1 VTRAADARGDADH
14 TPNLRNPTVDFK
26 DMLDQMLAAGKDWA
40 DQGQAYAEK
49 HLNLPPAGPEREAML
64 SNLGKGALAGGALAA
79 LLGTRGG
86 RKLTGTAAAL
96 GGIGLLGKTAY
107 DAFQS
112 WKADQGRAAEPGAAP
127 VGELTGDAAERRSR
141 ALLKAMIAA
150 AKADGHIDP
159 TERASIQSAVR
170 RLGLDEEV
178 QLLVE
183 AELER
188 PLSAADVAAAADS
201 PEAASEM
208 YLASLFVIDTQDP
221 AERAY
226 LNDLASALH
235 LDPALA
241 SQLEAQAGAGA

>member
-1 VTRAADARGDADH
+1 MA
-14 TPNLRNPTVDFK
+14 FQ
-26 DMLDQMLAAGKDWA
+26 DMLDQILAAGKDWA
-40 DQGQAYAEK
+40 AQGQAYAET
-49 HLNLPPAGPEREAML
+49 HLNLPPAGAERDAML

-107 DAFQS
+107 DAFQT
-112 WKADQGRAAEPGAAP
+112 WKTDQGATAEPGAAP
-127 VGELTGDAAERRSR
+127 VGELTGAAAERRSQ

-159 TERASIQSAVR
+159 TERTAIHDAIH
-170 RLGLDEEV
+170 RLGLDEDV
-178 QLLVE
+178 RLMME
-183 AELER
+183 AEVER
-188 PLSAADVAAAADS
+188 PLSPTDVAAAADS
-201 PEAASEM
+201 PAAAAEM

-221 AERAY
+221 TERAY
-226 LNDLASALH
+226 LNDLAAALG

-241 SQLEAQAGAGA
+241 GQLEAKAGAV

>member
-1 VTRAADARGDADH
+1 MAF
-14 TPNLRNPTVDFK
+14 N

-40 DQGQAYAEK
+40 RQGEAYADK
-49 HLNLPPAGPEREAML
+49 HLNLPPAGPERDAML
-64 SNLGKGALAGGALAA
+64 SNLGKGVLAGGVLAA

-112 WKADQGRAAEPGAAP
+112 WKADHGGGAEPGAAP
-127 VGELTGDAAERRSR
+127 VGELTGDAAERRSE

-159 TERASIQSAVR
+159 TERASIKNAVR
-170 RLGLDEEV
+170 HLGLNEEV
-178 QLLVE
+178 QLMME

-188 PLSAADVAAAADS
+188 PLSPTDVAAAADS
-201 PEAASEM
+201 PEAAAEM

-226 LNDLASALH
+226 LNDLAAALQ

-241 SQLEAQAGAGA
+241 SQLEAEAGAAA